1 MCVRCGALKYVYGS
15 SMHPY
20 QESMYVAVIIDVD
33 VVIYVVCKCGG
44 DLTRHQYKL
53 GGVVSQKSWGS
64 LWNWCSWSADWFHQ
78 SLEDIMWKRRRR
90 SVGWFYPNPRVVHKI
105 AVKRVR
111 ADFIKVQGVFYKIDI
126 KKFGASFAKLPSI
139 DCGLISSKF
148 ESFFCCK
155 IYVSNCHLGWHGHL
169 WLKKMHHN

>member
-1 MCVRCGALKYVYGS
+1 
-15 SMHPY
+15 
-20 QESMYVAVIIDVD
+20 MYVAVIIDVD
-33 VVIYVVCKCGG
+33 VVIYAVCKCGG

-169 WLKKMHHN
+169 RLKKMHHN